1 IHLNV
6 VRAGL
11 AKKPEQYPWSSYK
24 IYLEKI
30 PKDDLVDCE
39 NLLDWIGGKDLKER
53 QNAYQEFV
61 NDGIDKKPDL
71 LGSSKTAC
79 IFNSSLQHP
88 NFDKLTQK
96 EIQVTVTI
104 ILE

>member
-1 IHLNV
+1 FYSIIVNKDSYFKELSRYIHLNA

-30 PKDDLVDCE
+30 SKDDLVDCE

-71 LGSSKTAC
+71 PWVTK
-79 IFNSSLQHP
+79 NSSH
-88 NFDKLTQK
+88 F
-96 EIQVTVTI
+96 
-104 ILE
+104 